1 MLMMMVT
8 NNKPKKWEIF
18 VVVVEVGFVNDV
30 VVFLKNLMF
39 FFSVIVKN
47 RKEEFESVWW

>member
-1 MLMMMVT
+1 MVMMMVT

-30 VVFLKNLMF
+30 VVF
-39 FFSVIVKN
+39 
-47 RKEEFESVWW
+47 FEKFNVFIFL

>member
-1 MLMMMVT
+1 MVMMMVT

-18 VVVVEVGFVNDV
+18 VVVEVGFVNDV

-39 FFSVIVKN
+39 FFFSVIVKN

>member
-1 MLMMMVT
+1 MVMMMVT

-39 FFSVIVKN
+39 FFFCVCEKQKRRV
-47 RKEEFESVWW
+47 